1 MPVPSLSLA
10 QNEVLFGADPRPGI
24 LAVTP
29 LGDRTMEL
37 YVLDPAGSSPSAD
50 APHRS
55 RSTASSN
62 PRPIARVRQPFAPCL
77 WIADRD
83 FLTGYRG
90 DVSVEELAG
99 AGELR
104 FLVSVPGGREL
115 ENLRRH
121 LRTAS
126 GENASSRSAPYL
138 YIGDR
143 VHLHLLRTG
152 QTLFKGLTFADLR
165 RLQIDIETDRASG
178 YEFSN
183 PEREGDRILSIA
195 ITDSAGHEEVI
206 WAGDLD
212 EPAMIE
218 RLGAVICERDPDVI
232 EGHNIFKFDLEYLRV
247 RAKRYGLELHWGRDG
262 SAAASRSSRVQIAE
276 RVIDYP
282 RWEVRGRHLVDTWLL
297 VQFYDITARELE
309 SYALKDVARHLGIA
323 APDRELIEGL
333 DIARIFRTD
342 PERLRRYNLDDAREV
357 GKLAELLAQSY
368 FIQAQIFPYDYQ
380 TVVVRGNATKIN
392 ALFLREHLRRRHSV
406 PVLPDID
413 AEITGGM
420 TAVYRQGVVSPV
432 LHADVRS
439 LYPSVMLAFGLHPER
454 DELDLFLS
462 LLRDLRDFR
471 LAVRTA
477 MGKAK
482 SEPERRHLDA
492 LQSTFKILINSF
504 YGYLG
509 SGFAN
514 WAETSVANEVTR
526 RGREIIQQMIEWLRA
541 RGAEPIEV
549 DTDGVY
555 FVPPAGL
562 GTDEASA
569 EVLVAE
575 LSSELPPGIQV
586 ELAGRYRAMLSY
598 KMKNY
603 ALLDAAGRIAITG
616 SGLRSRGLERFQ
628 REFLQEMLRLALEG
642 RTAEISALYDRTRER
657 FARHEFNVRDFMK
670 TETLADSLAAYK
682 NKVGGGARNRSA
694 AYELALASGRDLRPG
709 DQVSYYVTGE
719 SKRVTVAKA
728 ARLAAEWDPQ
738 QPDENVAY
746 YQAKLAELYEK
757 FAPICGVS
765 PGGGQGQLAL

>member
-1 MPVPSLSLA
+1 MSAPSLALGP
-10 QNEVLFGADPRPGI
+10 NEILFGSDPRPGI
-24 LAVTP
+24 LAVEP
-29 LGDRTMEL
+29 AGDRAMEL
-37 YVLDPAGSSPSAD
+37 FVLGAPAGPEA
-50 APHRS
+50 
-55 RSTASSN
+55 
-62 PRPIARVRQPFAPCL
+62 PRPIERLRQPFAPFL
-77 WIADRD
+77 WISRRELLA
-83 FLTGYRG
+83 GYQG
-90 DVSVEELAG
+90 DVEVEALAG

-104 FLVSVPGGREL
+104 YLVTVPGGREL

-121 LRTAS
+121 LRTTS

-165 RLQIDIETDRASG
+165 RLQIDIETDCAPG

-183 PEREGDRILSIA
+183 SERETDRILSIA
-195 ITDSAGHEEVI
+195 VTDSNGFEEVI
-206 WAGDLD
+206 WGGELA
-212 EPAMIE
+212 EEEMIE
-218 RLGAVICERDPDVI
+218 RLTAVIRERDPDVI

-247 RAKRYGLELHWGRDG
+247 RAKRYGKALHWGRDG
-262 SAAASRSSRVQIAE
+262 SAAVSRPSRVQIAE

-282 RWEVRGRHLVDTWLL
+282 RWEVRGRHLVDSWLL
-297 VQFYDITARELE
+297 VQFYDVSARELE
-309 SYALKDVARHLGIA
+309 SYGLKDVAAHLGLA
-323 APDRELIEGL
+323 EEGREIVAGL
-333 DIARIFRTD
+333 DVPRVFRSD
-342 PERLRRYNLDDAREV
+342 PERLRRYNLADAREV
-357 GKLAELLAQSY
+357 GKVAALLSASY

-406 PVLPDID
+406 PALPDVD

-420 TAVYRQGVVSPV
+420 TAVYRQGVVAPV

-439 LYPSVMLAFGLHPER
+439 LYPSVMLAYDLRPGR
-454 DELDLFLS
+454 DELDLFRG
-462 LLRDLRDFR
+462 LLADLRDFR
-471 LAVRTA
+471 LAARTA
-477 MGKAK
+477 MTGAK
-482 SEPERRHLDA
+482 TPAERHHLDA

-514 WAETSVANEVTR
+514 WADTAAANDVTA
-526 RGREIIQQMIEWLRA
+526 RGRAIVQQMIDWLVA

-555 FVPPAGL
+555 FVPPPGL
-562 GTDEASA
+562 GADGASA
-569 EVLVAE
+569 EAFVAE
-575 LSSELPPGIQV
+575 LSRELPAGIQV

-603 ALLDAAGRIAITG
+603 ALLDHEGRISITG

-628 REFLQEMLRLALEG
+628 RDFLRDLLQLALEG
-642 RTAEISALYDRTRER
+642 RTAEIPELYARRRER
-657 FARHEFNVRDFMK
+657 FARHELDVRDFMK

-682 NKVGGGARNRSA
+682 NKRSGGARNRSA
-694 AYELALASGRDLRPG
+694 AYELALAAGRDLRPG

-719 SKRVTVAKA
+719 SKRVTVAEA
-728 ARLAAEWDPQ
+728 ARLAAEWDPAC
-738 QPDENVAY
+738 PDENVAY
-746 YQAKLAELYEK
+746 YQAKLEELYAK
-757 FAPICGVS
+757 FAPVCGVAA
-765 PGGGQGQLAL
+765 PHRQGELGL